1 MQNFFFINDTY
12 HEEIAP
18 QILNVTQTTEMFGF
32 NYIESNLTQRVYECM
47 LHETKG
53 DIIRFNKFMAEYHI
67 LKEPEKHLAIHQTCA
82 NNATGYG
89 IVALSNIPAN
99 TIVMEYDG
107 ERVSKKTQ
115 TSRDF
120 SESLEINY
128 GMGVGDTV
136 VDSGRYGNLARFFFH
151 LPSEQHPLERRSI
164 KLGNLKQRPIS
175 CPDGDHAFLFSNKQ
189 INVGEEMGFD
199 YGKSYY
205 FEHTYRVDP
214 SNGECF
220 QARKESSIDLL
231 ESYSDIISECE
242 DELSV
247 QPENYNLQTNLTN
260 ALIEKGK
267 LEIFLERYAEAVED
281 FQSILRVNPFSFSD
295 KIKVAN
301 LIGNTRGNAM
311 CDYMDNKCG
320 KNRTDTFHEL
330 WVDLLKE
337 MKFIFMYEDEKKLE
351 KIAELFGQ
359 YSDDEC
365 VKHMYNYFVKMTE
378 EWVSNYHLSQDKGF
392 CTEGDKDVWL
402 VSSSFYSSGNAD
414 LSKLLCNYASVQ
426 CEQDFETGKCGYTT
440 LGECR
445 AFLRL
450 EQEIDFD

>member
-1 MQNFFFINDTY
+1 
-12 HEEIAP
+12 
-18 QILNVTQTTEMFGF
+18 
-32 NYIESNLTQRVYECM
+32 
-47 LHETKG
+47 
-53 DIIRFNKFMAEYHI
+53 
-67 LKEPEKHLAIHQTCA
+67 
-82 NNATGYG
+82 
-89 IVALSNIPAN
+89 
-99 TIVMEYDG
+99 
-107 ERVSKKTQ
+107 
-115 TSRDF
+115 
-120 SESLEINY
+120 
-128 GMGVGDTV
+128 
-136 VDSGRYGNLARFFFH
+136 
-151 LPSEQHPLERRSI
+151 
-164 KLGNLKQRPIS
+164 
-175 CPDGDHAFLFSNKQ
+175 
-189 INVGEEMGFD
+189 
-199 YGKSYY
+199 
-205 FEHTYRVDP
+205 
-214 SNGECF
+214 
-220 QARKESSIDLL
+220 
-231 ESYSDIISECE
+231 
-242 DELSV
+242 
-247 QPENYNLQTNLTN
+247 
-260 ALIEKGK
+260 
-267 LEIFLERYAEAVED
+267 
-281 FQSILRVNPFSFSD
+281 
-295 KIKVAN
+295 